1 MISNNMNY
9 NNRTVQ
15 NLLAM
20 FFVVVYGFQDIRLL
34 RLSVNSKTEIYNI
47 LDYSPV
53 NSSIRNLP
61 VNKIFIKMPQ
71 ENLYGGILVEYIMTL
86 LMLIVSVVMLHE
98 INSFFEQDRKENKGK
113 RGKKVCYNKEN
124 V

>member
-86 LMLIVSVVMLHE
+86 LMSIVSVVMLHE

>member
-1 MISNNMNY
+1 MISDKMNY

-20 FFVVVYGFQDIRLL
+20 FFVVVYVFQDIRLL
-34 RLSVNSKTEIYNI
+34 RLSVNSKREIYNI

>member
-1 MISNNMNY
+1 MISNDMNY

-98 INSFFEQDRKENKGK
+98 INYFFEQDRKENKGK